1 SEPLTNTED
10 KLLEANEQLEIATV
24 SVNNYDVTVTFRGLS
39 QGDPSSIPSRYADY
53 LINKVVNKYGDP
65 YFVNVSYTG
74 FTKDNVS
81 EWGTYAIISA
91 DGSKT
96 YDTIF
101 SFSMSMQLQMG
112 SDEEN
117 ATIDLEPSEPEGGE
131 NQEVTE

>member
-1 SEPLTNTED
+1 ML
-10 KLLEANEQLEIATV
+10 
-24 SVNNYDVTVTFRGLS
+24 
-39 QGDPSSIPSRYADY
+39 
-53 LINKVVNKYGDP
+53 NKYGDP
-65 YFVNVSYTG
+65 YFVNVTYSG
-74 FTKDNVS
+74 FKKENVT

-117 ATIDLEPSEPEGGE
+117 ATLDLNASESEGEE